1 MKKIEKLDYSKM
13 VDDILEIIDT
23 DFCMDME
30 CKIEEKE
37 YSQSEA
43 ETMARII
50 SAVYKIAHCSYCN
63 ACNRKYQSQKQP
75 EGVEYEKRIKV
86 LGELSG
92 SKAEGTKCEYCGK
105 VCEQIYH
112 CDWGWVCE
120 EHCFE
125 NPFKKPEKQEE
136 WEKGLEDIVKQ
147 WGDGDGSYIG
157 TLPHTELYDFI
168 KQLLSERTEEILDKF
183 WGDDELQKAIYNYG
197 EWNDTKL
204 NEAFKKVKSKLLE
217 K

>member
-50 SAVYKIAHCSYCN
+50 SAVYKIAHCSYSN

-75 EGVEYEKRIKV
+75 KVIEETIERGKREFEKYWGKEPESQEGWYCEC
-86 LGELSG
+86 GEPANNG
-92 SKAEGTKCEYCGK
+92 EH
-105 VCEQIYH
+105 I
-112 CDWGWVCE
+112 CDD
-120 EHCFE
+120 
-125 NPFKKPEKQEE
+125 KLEKQEE
-136 WEKGLEDIVKQ
+136 WREELLDLIDENGRVEDLEDV
-147 WGDGDGSYIG
+147 
-157 TLPHTELYDFI
+157 EFLYVTIRDFI
-168 KQLLSERTEEILDKF
+168 SQLLSERTEEILDKF